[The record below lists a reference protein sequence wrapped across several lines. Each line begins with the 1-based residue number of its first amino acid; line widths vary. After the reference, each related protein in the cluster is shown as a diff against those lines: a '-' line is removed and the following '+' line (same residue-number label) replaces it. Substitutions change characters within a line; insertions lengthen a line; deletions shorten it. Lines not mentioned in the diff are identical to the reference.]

1 MIFSA
6 VLDRKIQLEDIVDLG
21 SPTFRIPDTF
31 RGAMYEVE
39 PSQIARPDLLSYD
52 LYGDELYADILCK
65 LNGISNPL
73 ELNEGMIII
82 IPSPDDL
89 DKFVINSPNL
99 DYRKPQRARKTRPN
113 SPGKYSKRFTYDP
126 VTKIVVY

>member
-1 MIFSA
+1 
-6 VLDRKIQLEDIVDLG
+6 
-21 SPTFRIPDTF
+21 
-31 RGAMYEVE
+31 MYEVE

-89 DKFVINSPNL
+89 DKFVINSPNSTTVSPRGRGRPDL
-99 DYRKPQRARKTRPN
+99 TPQANTPRGLLMTR
-113 SPGKYSKRFTYDP
+113 
-126 VTKIVVY
+126 

>member
-1 MIFSA
+1 M
-6 VLDRKIQLEDIVDLG
+6 VDLG
-21 SPTFRIPDTF
+21 SPTFHIPDTF

-82 IPSPDDL
+82 IPSP
-89 DKFVINSPNL
+89 
-99 DYRKPQRARKTRPN
+99 
-113 SPGKYSKRFTYDP
+113 G
-126 VTKIVVY
+126 

>member
-1 MIFSA
+1 
-6 VLDRKIQLEDIVDLG
+6 
-21 SPTFRIPDTF
+21 
-31 RGAMYEVE
+31 MYEVE

-99 DYRKPQRARKTRPN
+99 DYRKPQRAKKVRPN

-126 VTKIVVY
+126 VTKVVVY